1 MSNTHGEWL
10 DKIRGRNK
18 KERKTVRLIDADALI
33 KSTILN
39 TGHVPY
45 ITKSDIADAPT
56 VEERKKGK
64 WIPHPNKELREW
76 DVCTACGTGCKRREY
91 GTNPDGTEYITEFS
105 YLYCPNCG
113 ADMRQGGEEDETDR
127 R

>member
-1 MSNTHGEWL
+1 M
-10 DKIRGRNK
+10 
-18 KERKTVRLIDADALI
+18 RLIDADALMDNI
-33 KSTILN
+33 KNKCIMPDWCKTLIRAVVVTLPS
-39 TGHVPY
+39 VQP
-45 ITKSDIADAPT
+45 
-56 VEERKKGK
+56 ERKKGK

-113 ADMRQGGEEDETDR
+113 AYMRQKGEQP
-127 R
+127 